1 MLNMFS
7 NIDTIPYINKIID
20 IGSRKGKSGRMQLI
34 ETSNVSKLIGNVTAT
49 EESDEEVFK

>member
-1 MLNMFS
+1 MFS